1 MLQPSCHSCHKLVS
15 VSAITP
21 SSAFS
26 DSLSLPKLKKQQ
38 EMEIAEHRY
47 MTLWKRFRT
56 HLIKS
61 DYSCSLSDFCRLT
74 GTSYSGMGHWL
85 MRNELSVSALKDEIR
100 SECMGQ
106 NPNLP
111 PMAPLVC
118 REIPKEEFSVK
129 GISVT
134 FHSGTVLTI
143 REGTPEGIIRLIQEY
158 ERKEGATCSL

>member
-1 MLQPSCHSCHKLVS
+1 
-15 VSAITP
+15 
-21 SSAFS
+21 
-26 DSLSLPKLKKQQ
+26 
-38 EMEIAEHRY
+38 
-47 MTLWKRFRT
+47 MTVWKRFRT

-85 MRNELSVSALKDEIR
+85 MRHELSVSALKDEIR

-118 REIPKEEFSVK
+118 HDIPKEEFSVK